1 MAPRDGAED
10 VVPCSAKP
18 DVFLRPA
25 YFQRQGVGQGC
36 SLRDPYRECC
46 GKSWQYKSF
55 KSESRTLPVPTT
67 DNLFQKHSGSLM
79 ALTTCSVTAFNQMT
93 DLLLRLALTLG
104 ADPTLDSSHR
114 VLGQGSQSQTEW
126 RKADVD
132 TCWHN
137 FCICSIILPHLMY
150 FACCHVLPFFGNPAM
165 MNLSRPVLSGHR
177 CFRRLEVLAPL
188 SLEARTLFEW
198 EFSWLRI
205 HWQCRLLKRAV
216 SRRRLAWCCML
227 FVSQCILKNC

>member
-55 KSESRTLPVPTT
+55 NSESRTLPVPTICFKSIAY
-67 DNLFQKHSGSLM
+67 LSWLLLLVLSQP
-79 ALTTCSVTAFNQMT
+79 SVTAFNQMT

-114 VLGQGSQSQTEW
+114 VLGQGSQSQTE
-126 RKADVD
+126 
-132 TCWHN
+132 
-137 FCICSIILPHLMY
+137 
-150 FACCHVLPFFGNPAM
+150 
-165 MNLSRPVLSGHR
+165 
-177 CFRRLEVLAPL
+177 
-188 SLEARTLFEW
+188 
-198 EFSWLRI
+198 
-205 HWQCRLLKRAV
+205 
-216 SRRRLAWCCML
+216 
-227 FVSQCILKNC
+227 